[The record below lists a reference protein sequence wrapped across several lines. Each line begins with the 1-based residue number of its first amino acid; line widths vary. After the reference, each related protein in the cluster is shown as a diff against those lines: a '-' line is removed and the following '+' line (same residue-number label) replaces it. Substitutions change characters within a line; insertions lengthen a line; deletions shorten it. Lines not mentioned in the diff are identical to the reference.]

1 MGLVY
6 FILTRTGLKSIKI
19 RKNVFSYPSLTNLQY
34 KVIHSYNYASFSQN
48 VNKNKLKA
56 SKLQNN
62 ILSSFSAIKKTV
74 TGVDGGIE

>member
-1 MGLVY
+1 ML
-6 FILTRTGLKSIKI
+6 
-19 RKNVFSYPSLTNLQY
+19 
-34 KVIHSYNYASFSQN
+34 HFSQN

-62 ILSSFSAIKKTV
+62 ILSSLSAIKKTV